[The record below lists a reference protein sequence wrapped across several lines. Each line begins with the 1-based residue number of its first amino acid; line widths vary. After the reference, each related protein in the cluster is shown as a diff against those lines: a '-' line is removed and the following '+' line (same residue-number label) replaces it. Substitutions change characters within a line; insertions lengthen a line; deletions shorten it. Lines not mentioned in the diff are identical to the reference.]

1 MLSSFTVEP
10 LPLPINDTVIR
21 SEVSVS
27 LLSTTSVESNII
39 RRIGVQSGLVSYVR
53 AKNRTNEKGQFEH
66 GRSRLEQHPLFQL
79 ASTAK

>member
-27 LLSTTSVESNII
+27 LAQYN
-39 RRIGVQSGLVSYVR
+39 
-53 AKNRTNEKGQFEH
+53 
-66 GRSRLEQHPLFQL
+66 
-79 ASTAK
+79 